1 METQCGKESCKG
13 SSQWQECS
21 CQHSVWVST
30 QFSSGRAGKKA
41 PVPLGF
47 CLALS
52 STLQAGMAR
61 CLGPVMLLLLLQ
73 LLLSEWPPLPQDP

>member
-1 METQCGKESCKG
+1 MGTQWGRESCKG
-13 SSQWQECS
+13 SSQWQGCS
-21 CQHSVWVST
+21 GQHSVWVAT

-61 CLGPVMLLLLLQ
+61 FLGPVMLLLLQ
-73 LLLSEWPPLPQDP
+73 LLLSEWPPLP